1 MKEIILLSPSFLP
14 IPLSVTLLSTARCGV
29 FPLAGNPKH
38 KDSPGK
44 ARQNICGYLDTSS
57 RWLSASPHCCLLQWA
72 PKGPE
77 MVAEPIPRPLWM
89 QMRGWTHAVAA
100 VPQGSC
106 PQPAEPSCG
115 EQGGTAREHPY
126 VDRAMLHRCPE
137 RRLTKPQHHPKE
149 YENRRFVIVSH

>member
-1 MKEIILLSPSFLP
+1 MWLP
-14 IPLSVTLLSTARCGV
+14 GHFVTLTVSQS
-29 FPLAGNPKH
+29 PLLPPAV
-38 KDSPGK
+38 
-44 ARQNICGYLDTSS
+44 SS
-57 RWLSASPHCCLLQWA
+57 
-72 PKGPE
+72 KGPE